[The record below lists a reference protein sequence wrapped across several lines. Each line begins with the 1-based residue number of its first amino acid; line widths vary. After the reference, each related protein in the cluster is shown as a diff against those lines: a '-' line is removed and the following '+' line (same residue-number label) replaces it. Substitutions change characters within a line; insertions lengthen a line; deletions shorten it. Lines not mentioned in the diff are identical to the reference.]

1 MNPIYLCHIFHAN
14 YFLYFVGYIL
24 VNSEK
29 EVKLA
34 LSLFSFIFFIV
45 ACLITVSIIELGGD
59 VRNDGELYSELLG
72 SLLGLKLYGT
82 YGVNT
87 LAIIYATML
96 AIILINLFF
105 CDKVRLL
112 KIVIFTPSILCL
124 LYLILGSLSRE
135 AVLGTLVF
143 SLLFI
148 IKLFRINKVY
158 SILLCI
164 NLFLMIF
171 ITVIVY
177 GDKLMI
183 IWSDKMSISSAAITA
198 GDMDRLSTGRLSLVT
213 VAISDISKNLFLAQV
228 FMVLLYMAMSEIL
241 R

>member
-1 MNPIYLCHIFHAN
+1 M
-14 YFLYFVGYIL
+14 
-24 VNSEK
+24 
-29 EVKLA
+29 
-34 LSLFSFIFFIV
+34 
-45 ACLITVSIIELGGD
+45 
-59 VRNDGELYSELLG
+59 
-72 SLLGLKLYGT
+72 
-82 YGVNT
+82 
-87 LAIIYATML
+87 
-96 AIILINLFF
+96 
-105 CDKVRLL
+105 
-112 KIVIFTPSILCL
+112 CL

-213 VAISDISKNLFLAQV
+213 VAISDISKNLVFGTGFHGFTLYGHVGDFEVGMDSTPHNQYLTAIWKMGILPSIFYFCFFYNSLKKLYFLQRRHIKTNIFAGIWTLVIVYLLV
-228 FMVLLYMAMSEIL
+228 FSFLWDVFLVPLLGMMIMFLLGAVARQYTCSELSL
-241 R
+241 RTTV